1 MIPDAAVTATVLLVD
16 DDRELVDAYVSQLD
30 SRYTVRV
37 AYSGREALET
47 LDSSVDV
54 VLLDRR
60 LPDRSGEEILDTIRD
75 AGYDCRVALVTGVEP
90 DFDIIEMACDD
101 YLVKPVD
108 ETDLIQSIERLLT
121 VGAFDDGLRQLFS
134 SVSTAAALECQK
146 EPSELNES
154 AEYAALRDRIDELE
168 SRMENLRS
176 SLPPDHAF
184 GVALDH
190 SPPDAKSRS

>member
-1 MIPDAAVTATVLLVD
+1 MKPDVAATATVLLVD
-16 DDRELVDAYVSQLD
+16 DDRELVDAYASQLD

-37 AYSGREALET
+37 AYSGEEALDR
-47 LDSSVDV
+47 LDASIDV

-60 LPDRSGEEILDTIRD
+60 LPDRSGDGILQDIRD

-108 ETDLIQSIERLLT
+108 ETDLVGSIERLLT
-121 VGAFDDGLRQLFS
+121 VGAFDDGLRELFS

-146 EPSELNES
+146 PPSELEES
-154 AEYAALRDRIDELE
+154 AEYAALRERIDRLE
-168 SRMENLRS
+168 SRMEDLRS

-190 SPPDAKSRS
+190 CPPDATGHP